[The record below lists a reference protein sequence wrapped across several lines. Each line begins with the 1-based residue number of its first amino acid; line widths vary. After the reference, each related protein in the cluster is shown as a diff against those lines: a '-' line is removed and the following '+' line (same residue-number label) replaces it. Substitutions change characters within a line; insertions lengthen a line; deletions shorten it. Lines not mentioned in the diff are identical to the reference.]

1 MLYNPLVCGKKQLIR
16 KVNDKNLLRNRRER
30 MSTDRYTSPLSERYA
45 SKEMQYIF
53 SQDMKFRTWRRLW
66 IALAET
72 EKELGLNITQE
83 QIDELKAH
91 ADDINYDVA
100 KAREKEV
107 RHDVMSHVY
116 AYGVQCPKAKGIIH
130 LGATSCYVGDN
141 TDIIVMTEALKLVQK
156 KLVNVIAEL
165 SKFAD
170 KYKDQPTLAFTHFQ
184 PAQPTTV
191 GKRATLWTQEFM
203 MDLEDLEYV
212 LGTIKLLGSKGTT
225 GTQAS
230 FLELFEGDQETIDKI
245 DPMIAAKMGFK
256 ECYPVSGQT
265 YSRKVDTRVVN
276 VLAGI
281 AASAH
286 KMSNDIRLLQHLKE
300 VEEPFE
306 KSQIGS
312 SAMAYKRNPM
322 RSERIAS
329 LSRYVMVD
337 ALNPAITSATQ
348 WFERTLDDSANKR
361 LSVPEGFLAIDGILD
376 LCLNVV
382 DGLVVYPKVI
392 EKHMMAE
399 LPFMATENI
408 MMDAVKA
415 GGDRQELHERIRELS
430 MEAGKNVKVEGKDNN
445 LLELIAADPAFNL
458 TLEELQKTMDPKKYV
473 GRAKEQTES
482 FIAKVVNPV
491 LASHKEMLGMTAEI
505 NV

>member
-1 MLYNPLVCGKKQLIR
+1 
-16 KVNDKNLLRNRRER
+16 
-30 MSTDRYTSPLSERYA
+30 MSTDRYQSPLSERYA
-45 SKEMQYIF
+45 SREMQYIF
-53 SQDMKFRTWRRLW
+53 SPDMKFRTWRKLW

-72 EKELGLNITQE
+72 EKELGLSQNGKPVITDE
-83 QIDELKAH
+83 QIEELKAH
-91 ADDINYDVA
+91 AEDINYDVA

-116 AYGVQCPKAKGIIH
+116 AYGQQCPKAAGIIH

-141 TDIIVMTEALKLVQK
+141 TDIIIMTQALRLVKK
-156 KLVNVIAEL
+156 KLINVMAALADFAE
-165 SKFAD
+165 
-170 KYKDQPTLAFTHFQ
+170 KYKNQPTLAFTHFQ

-191 GKRATLWTQEFM
+191 GKRATLWIQEFCL
-203 MDLEDLEYV
+203 DLEDLEHV
-212 LGTIKLLGSKGTT
+212 LGKMKLLGSKGTT

-230 FLELFEGDQETIDKI
+230 FLELFDGDQETIDRI
-245 DPMIAAKMGFK
+245 DPMIAEKLGFQ

-265 YSRKVDTRVVN
+265 YSRKVDTRVAN

-306 KSQIGS
+306 KNQIGS

-329 LSRYVMVD
+329 LSRYVMID

-361 LSVPEGFLAIDGILD
+361 LSIPEGFLAVDGILD

-392 EKHMMAE
+392 EKHLRSE

-408 MMDAVKA
+408 MMDAVKN
-415 GGDRQELHERIRELS
+415 GGNRQELHERIRELS
-430 MEAGKNVKVEGKDNN
+430 MEAGRNVKEEGRDNN
-445 LLELIAADPAFNL
+445 LLELIATDPAFNM
-458 TLEELQKTMDPKKYV
+458 TLEDLQRTMDPAGYV
-473 GRAKEQTES
+473 GRAREQVDAFLAGVVRPLLEENKE
-482 FIAKVVNPV
+482 
-491 LASHKEMLGMTAEI
+491 LLGMQAEI
-505 NV
+505 MV

>member
-1 MLYNPLVCGKKQLIR
+1 MN
-16 KVNDKNLLRNRRER
+16 
-30 MSTDRYTSPLSERYA
+30 TDRYVSPLSERYA

-53 SQDMKFRTWRRLW
+53 SPDMKFRTWRKLW

-72 EKELGLNITQE
+72 ERELGLNITQE
-83 QIDELKAH
+83 QIDEMKAH

-100 KAREKEV
+100 KERERQV

-116 AYGVQCPKAKGIIH
+116 AFGVQCPKAKGIIH

-141 TDIIVMTEALKLVQK
+141 TDIIVMTEALKLVRK

-165 SKFAD
+165 SKFAAQ
-170 KYKDQPTLAFTHFQ
+170 YKDQPTLAFTHFQ
-184 PAQPTTV
+184 PTQPTTV
-191 GKRATLWTQEFM
+191 GKRATLWTQEFL

-212 LGTIKLLGSKGTT
+212 LSTMKLLGSKGTT

-245 DPMIAAKMGFK
+245 DPMIAEKMGFRS
-256 ECYPVSGQT
+256 CYPVSGQT
-265 YSRKVDTRVVN
+265 YSRKVDTRVLN
-276 VLAGI
+276 ILAGI

-329 LSRYVMVD
+329 LSRYVMID

-392 EKHMMAE
+392 EKRLMSE

-458 TLEELQKTMDPKKYV
+458 TLEDLQKSMDPSRYT
-473 GRAKEQTES
+473 GRAKEQTEA
-482 FIAKVVNPV
+482 FIANVVQPV
-491 LASHKEMLGMTAEI
+491 LDAHKDLLGVKVEI

>member
-1 MLYNPLVCGKKQLIR
+1 
-16 KVNDKNLLRNRRER
+16 
-30 MSTDRYTSPLSERYA
+30 MSHDRYQSPLSERYA

-53 SQDMKFRTWRRLW
+53 SPDKKFKTWRRLW

-72 EKELGLNITQE
+72 EKELGLDITDE
-83 QIDELKAH
+83 QIAELKAH
-91 ADDINYDVA
+91 AEDINYEVA
-100 KAREKEV
+100 IAREKEV

-116 AYGVQCPKAKGIIH
+116 AYGTQCPKAKGIIH

-141 TDIIVMTEALKLVQK
+141 TDIIIMSEALELVKK
-156 KLVNVIAEL
+156 KLLNVIAEL
-165 SKFAD
+165 AKFAD
-170 KYKDQPTLAFTHFQ
+170 EYKALPTLAFTHFQ

-191 GKRATLWTQEFM
+191 GKRATLWMQEFM

-212 LGTIKLLGSKGTT
+212 KGSLKLLGSKGTT

-230 FLELFEGDQETIDKI
+230 FLELFDGDQETIDKI
-245 DPMIAAKMGFK
+245 DPMIAEKMGFK
-256 ECYPVSGQT
+256 ACYPVSGQT
-265 YSRKVDTRVVN
+265 YSRKVDTRVIN

-286 KMSNDIRLLQHLKE
+286 KFSNDIRLLQHLKE

-329 LSRYVMVD
+329 LSRYVMID

-376 LCLNVV
+376 LCMNVV

-392 EKHMMAE
+392 EKRLMSE

-430 MEAGKNVKVEGKDNN
+430 MEAGRNVKEKGLDNN
-445 LLELIAADPAFNL
+445 LLELIAKDPAFNL
-458 TLEELQKTMDPKKYV
+458 SEEELKKTMNPAKYT
-473 GRAKEQTES
+473 GRAEVQVNAFLKN
-482 FIAKVVNPV
+482 VVNPV
-491 LASHKEMLGMTAEI
+491 LEANKEVLGMTAEI

>member
-1 MLYNPLVCGKKQLIR
+1 MY
-16 KVNDKNLLRNRRER
+16 DK
-30 MSTDRYTSPLSERYA
+30 YQSPLSERYA

-53 SQDMKFRTWRRLW
+53 SPDMKFKTWRKLW

-72 EKELGLNITQE
+72 EKELGLNITDE
-83 QIDELKAH
+83 QIAELKEH
-91 ADDINYDVA
+91 AEDINYDVA
-100 KAREKEV
+100 KEREALV

-141 TDIIVMTEALKLVQK
+141 TDIIVMTEALKLVRK

-165 SKFAD
+165 AKFAD
-170 KYKDQPTLAFTHFQ
+170 EYKAQPTLAFTHFQ

-191 GKRATLWTQEFM
+191 GKRATLWMNELVV
-203 MDLEDLEYV
+203 DLEDIDYII
-212 LGTIKLLGSKGTT
+212 GSMKLLGSKGTT

-230 FLELFEGDQETIDKI
+230 FLELFEGNQEKIKQI
-245 DPMIAAKMGFK
+245 DPMIAKKMGFEK
-256 ECYPVSGQT
+256 CQPVSGQT
-265 YSRKVDTRVVN
+265 YTRKVDTRVLN

-286 KMSNDIRLLQHLKE
+286 KFSNDIRLLQHLKE

-306 KSQIGS
+306 KNQIGS

-329 LSRYVMVD
+329 LANYVMVD
-337 ALNPAITSATQ
+337 ALNPAITAATQ

-361 LSVPEGFLAIDGILD
+361 ISVPEAFLAVDGILD
-376 LCLNVV
+376 LYLNVV

-392 EKHMMAE
+392 EKRLMAE

-415 GGDRQELHERIRELS
+415 GGDRQELHEEIRKLS
-430 MEAGKNVKVEGKDNN
+430 MIAGKNVKEEGLDNN
-445 LLELIAADPAFNL
+445 LLELIAADEKFGMS
-458 TLEELQKTMDPKKYV
+458 LEDLKKSMEPSKYV
-473 GRAKEQTES
+473 GRSKEQVEEFLS
-482 FIAKVVNPV
+482 EVIAPILEDNKDI
-491 LASHKEMLGMTAEI
+491 LGMTAQI

>member
-1 MLYNPLVCGKKQLIR
+1 
-16 KVNDKNLLRNRRER
+16 
-30 MSTDRYTSPLSERYA
+30 MSNDRYTSPLSERYA

-53 SQDMKFRTWRRLW
+53 RRIRSSDTWRKLW

-72 EKELGLNITQE
+72 EKELGLDITDE
-83 QIDELKAH
+83 QIEELKAH

-100 KAREKEV
+100 KEREKVV

-116 AYGVQCPKAKGIIH
+116 AYGKQCPKAKGIIH

-141 TDIIVMTEALKLVQK
+141 TDIILMSEALEIVRK
-156 KLVNVIAEL
+156 KLINVIAEL
-165 SKFAD
+165 AKFAD
-170 KYKDQPTLAFTHFQ
+170 EHKNLPTLAFTHFQ

-191 GKRATLWTQEFM
+191 GKRATLWMQEFM

-212 LGTIKLLGSKGTT
+212 KGSLKLLGSKGTT

-230 FLELFEGDQETIDKI
+230 FLELFDGDQETIDKI
-245 DPMIAAKMGFK
+245 DPMIAKKMGF
-256 ECYPVSGQT
+256 ETCYPVSGQT

-300 VEEPFE
+300 IEEPFE
-306 KSQIGS
+306 KTQIGS

-337 ALNPAITSATQ
+337 AMNPAITSATQ

-392 EKHMMAE
+392 EKRLMSE

-430 MEAGKNVKVEGKDNN
+430 MEAGRNVKEKGLDNN

-458 TLEELQKTMDPKKYV
+458 SLEELQKTMDPAKYV
-473 GRAKEQTES
+473 GRAPVQVE
-482 FIAKVVNPV
+482 AYLNNVVNPM
-491 LASHKEMLGMTAEI
+491 LEANKEILGVTAEI

>member
-1 MLYNPLVCGKKQLIR
+1 
-16 KVNDKNLLRNRRER
+16 
-30 MSTDRYTSPLSERYA
+30 MSTDRYESPLSERYA
-45 SKEMQYIF
+45 SREMQYIF
-53 SQDMKFRTWRRLW
+53 SPDMKFKTWRRLW

-72 EKELGLNITQE
+72 EKELGLSQNGRPVITDE
-83 QIDELKAH
+83 QIEELKAH
-91 ADDINYDVA
+91 AEDINYDVA
-100 KAREKEV
+100 KAREREV

-116 AYGVQCPKAKGIIH
+116 AYGQQCPKAAGIIH

-141 TDIIVMTEALKLVQK
+141 TDIIIMTEALKLVKK

-165 SKFAD
+165 ADFAE
-170 KYKDQPTLAFTHFQ
+170 KYKSQPTLAFTHFQ

-191 GKRATLWTQEFM
+191 GKRAALWLQEFYL
-203 MDLEDLEYV
+203 DLEDLEHV
-212 LGTIKLLGSKGTT
+212 LGNMKLLGSKGTT

-230 FLELFEGDQETIDKI
+230 FLELFDGDQETIDKI
-245 DPMIAAKMGFK
+245 DPMIAEKMGFK
-256 ECYPVSGQT
+256 ECFPVSGQT
-265 YSRKVDTRVVN
+265 YSRKVDTRVAN

-329 LSRYVMVD
+329 LSRYVMID
-337 ALNPAITSATQ
+337 ALNPAITSAAQ

-361 LSVPEGFLAIDGILD
+361 LSIPEGFLAVDGILD

-382 DGLVVYPKVI
+382 DGLVVYDKVI
-392 EKHMMAE
+392 EKHLLAE

-408 MMDAVKA
+408 MMDAVKN
-415 GGDRQELHERIRELS
+415 GGNRQELHEKIRTLS
-430 MEAGKNVKVEGKDNN
+430 MEAGKNVKAEGKDNN
-445 LLELIAADPAFNL
+445 LLELIAADPEFNL
-458 TLEELQKTMDPKKYV
+458 TLEQLQAAMEPSKYV
-473 GRAKEQTES
+473 GRAPIQVDKFLS
-482 FIAKVVNPV
+482 NVVRPV
-491 LASHKEMLGMTAEI
+491 LEANQSELGVRAEI